1 MNQPS
6 YTRIKETDIK
16 NIIDL
21 EAKKTKPFRTTEAVK
36 HTHTFKILEDE
47 FTKIIT
53 FKDGDF
59 KSSLLKDAS
68 PTDILNILK
77 SYYSSNIN
85 NNSSKLTREERMRDT
100 LTCILLIRIIE
111 NVINIY
117 SKNPSSYNLPL
128 FNQFIDEL
136 HSKFVFPLNATT
148 IVELIAIMNEAITA
162 IDKLFNSNVTQIE
175 SNVTQIEITNSL
187 TFTILELVSKL
198 SAHKE
203 YIQKT
208 LENIKTTLETEVEKI
223 NNGYNEEALSSRPVT
238 ASRPVTRR
246 SGRQNGGK
254 KSKLNSTRKKHKKT
268 N

>member
-21 EAKKTKPFRTTEAVK
+21 EAKKAKPFRTTEAVK
-36 HTHTFKILEDE
+36 HTHTFKIQKHE
-47 FTKIIT
+47 FQINIT

-77 SYYSSNIN
+77 SYYSS

-117 SKNPSSYNLPL
+117 SKNPLSYNLPS
-128 FNQFIDEL
+128 FNKFIDEL
-136 HSKFVFPLNATT
+136 HSKFVFPLNAST

-162 IDKLFNSNVTQIE
+162 IDKLFNSDVEQI
-175 SNVTQIEITNSL
+175 VITNSL
-187 TFTILELVSKL
+187 TFTILELVLELVSNL
-198 SAHKE
+198 SESHKE
-203 YIQKT
+203 DINKILEYIKKT
-208 LENIKTTLETEVEKI
+208 LEDIRTTLVEEEINIKNE
-223 NNGYNEEALSSRPVT
+223 YNKKALSSRPL
-238 ASRPVTRR
+238 TRR
-246 SGRQNGGK
+246 GGRQNGGN
-254 KSKLNSTRKKHKKT
+254 KSKLNSTRKKKLK